1 MVPRINLLTRFL
13 KTATT
18 RARAQTTITAT
29 ISPAMVQKFKNAVE
43 ENEKLRDENKKLRV
57 EKEDLRVK
65 NYELK
70 RELEE
75 SHRQLWDKEINNK

>member
-1 MVPRINLLTRFL
+1 MIPRINLLTHFL

-18 RARAQTTITAT
+18 QARAQTTITAT
-29 ISPAMVQKFKNAVE
+29 ISPAMVQRFKNAVE
-43 ENEKLRDENKKLRV
+43 ANEKLRDENKVLRV

-65 NYELK
+65 IYELK

-75 SHRQLWDKEINNK
+75 AHRQLWDREINNK